1 MKVLIIGVEP
11 FSLINFRGDLIKQL
25 SEEGYSVTVV
35 ASRASKDDVM
45 AIESLGCKYRDIKIN
60 RTSIS
65 PIGDLTLLIKF
76 ILLIQSEK
84 PSKLLAYTIKP
95 VIWAGIALRFFPSI
109 KFIPMIT

>member
-60 RTSIS
+60 RT
-65 PIGDLTLLIKF
+65 
-76 ILLIQSEK
+76 
-84 PSKLLAYTIKP
+84 
-95 VIWAGIALRFFPSI
+95 V
-109 KFIPMIT
+109 